1 MYGGDKYDVDEEDG
15 GEDDGSELDGDYDA
29 AVSTTEEEFASCS
42 EATVKA
48 RCLIQLY
55 KEVTGRLVTSPI
67 CWGRNGAFKAD
78 PVFQGQRR
86 STSIYSVPQ
95 QSRASRLVSRSSPSY
110 TGAVLRLPVYQSAVY
125 VKAEATLKI
134 SICSVT
140 NEVRVANS
148 RGRHPNN
155 SYLLQIVDVTYSLP
169 ISLRIRSR

>member
-1 MYGGDKYDVDEEDG
+1 VYGGDKYDVDEEDG
-15 GEDDGSELDGDYDA
+15 GEDDGSEFDGDYDA

-86 STSIYSVPQ
+86 STSIFGSATVESFTLGVTKLAIVHRSCSSFASLSV
-95 QSRASRLVSRSSPSY
+95 R
-110 TGAVLRLPVYQSAVY
+110 
-125 VKAEATLKI
+125 
-134 SICSVT
+134 
-140 NEVRVANS
+140 
-148 RGRHPNN
+148 
-155 SYLLQIVDVTYSLP
+155 
-169 ISLRIRSR
+169 RIRKS